1 MEFKNQLKTVLK
13 FFKIGFHLSKK
24 LCGIHMK
31 INYLVNMQKVKKETP
46 YFKEVLTCLFKPGPT
61 QAKAFPWLH
70 IQGSQSYW
78 QMQWSRNL
86 TTWPVS
92 GEWWQSVRDEP
103 IFRFFGDCQVHC
115 WLPSHHNQWSL
126 SNSYLSACLVWVAL
140 SGDNAPNSIAFEVIR
155 THKPPVIIK
164 K

>member
-31 INYLVNMQKVKKETP
+31 INYLVNMQKVKKEIP
-46 YFKEVLTCLFKPGPT
+46 YFEEVLTCLFKPGPT

-78 QMQWSRNL
+78 QMQWSSNL
-86 TTWPVS
+86 TIWPVS
-92 GEWWQSVRDEP
+92 GEWWQSMQDEP
-103 IFRFFGDCQVHC
+103 IFQFFEDCHVHY
-115 WLPSHHNQWSL
+115 WLPSHHNQCSL
-126 SNSYLSACLVWVAL
+126 SNSYLPTCLIWVAL
-140 SGDNAPNSIAFEVIR
+140 SGGNAPNSIAFEVIR
-155 THKPPVIIK
+155 TRKPPVIIK